1 MLRITVEKGPEFVTL
16 KLEGELSGL
25 WVDELGRLWN
35 DVRDEETARSLT
47 VDLSDVTFVNSEGQ
61 ALLKRMF
68 RDGADLQS
76 GPCVSVTSFILDR
89 IKHEWNEKQSMRMM
103 EDNDAFAIRLGIEQ
117 KL

>member
-1 MLRITVEKGPEFVTL
+1 MLRITLEKGPEFVTL

-25 WVDELGRLWN
+25 WVDELRRLWN
-35 DVRDEETARSLT
+35 DVRNGEMARSLA

-68 RDGADLQS
+68 RDGADLRS
-76 GPCVSVTSFILDR
+76 GPCVSVTRFILDR

-103 EDNDAFAIRLGIEQ
+103 EDNDAFALRLGIEQ